1 MSNQELNRL
10 LIYGLGALIVCV
22 ILYLLRWYIFGALVC
37 WGVFK
42 LYHHL
47 KRT

>member
-1 MSNQELNRL
+1 MSNQDLNRIV
-10 LIYGLGALIVCV
+10 IYGLGALVV
-22 ILYLLRWYIFGALVC
+22 FFILYLLRWYIFGALVC